1 MPCTAHTKKEKM
13 NLLNEE
19 KIILENKNFI
29 KIELKFDNDF
39 MIIQRLLSYG
49 EDLISIKNKDIKEK
63 YLLKL
68 AEIKKIYEGK
78 Q

>member
-1 MPCTAHTKKEKM
+1 
-13 NLLNEE
+13 
-19 KIILENKNFI
+19 
-29 KIELKFDNDF
+29 